1 MLYTLIAIAAGTSVV
16 LARNINSILA
26 TKIGLL
32 EGTLY
37 NYCVGLFFSTIFL
50 LFSSETFKLGLQ
62 NAGTIPAWAYLGGLV
77 GVIVV
82 VLSNLVTPKLSAF
95 YLTLIIFIGQLFAGM
110 LIDYFTL
117 SILSKGKIIGGV
129 LVVLGLTYNLF
140 IDRKNS

>member
-1 MLYTLIAIAAGTSVV
+1 MLYILIAIAAGTSVV

-26 TKIGLL
+26 TKIGLF

-37 NYCVGLFFSTIFL
+37 NYCVGLFFSTLFL
-50 LFSSETFKLGLQ
+50 LFNSETLKLSLQ
-62 NAGTIPAWAYLGGLV
+62 NAGAIPTWAYLGGLV
-77 GVIVV
+77 GVLVV

-117 SILSKGKIIGGV
+117 SILSKGKIIGGLLV
-129 LVVLGLTYNLF
+129 LSGLTYNLF
-140 IDRKNS
+140 IDRKYS